1 MIKVNQAVIVEGK
14 YDKIKL
20 SGIVDGLIVVTGG
33 FQIFKD
39 EEKRKYLKN
48 LAEERGLL
56 ILTDSDAAGFMI
68 RNHLKSF
75 IPEDRIFNAYVP
87 KIFGKEKRKTEG
99 SKEGT
104 LGVEGMDK
112 EIILEAIKNSGA
124 LDMETESAERYAY
137 TLKDLFNLGLTG
149 SDNSKARKI
158 HFLKLLALP
167 EHMNNNALL
176 KYMNTA
182 PVEKIEKA
190 LKEFQ
195 NGI

>member
-1 MIKVNQAVIVEGK
+1 MIKLKQAVIVEGK

-39 EEKRKYLKN
+39 EEKRRYLKK

-75 IPEDRIFNAYVP
+75 IPEDRIFNAYIP
-87 KIFGKEKRKTEG
+87 KVFGKEKRKAVG

-112 EIILEAIKNSGA
+112 DAILEAIRSSGV
-124 LDMETESAERYAY
+124 LDEAADSEERYIF
-137 TLKDLFNLGLTG
+137 TLRDLFNMGLTG
-149 SDNSKARKI
+149 ADNSRTKKLA
-158 HFLKLLALP
+158 FLKLLDLP

-176 KYMNTA
+176 KYLNTA
-182 PVEKIEKA
+182 PTAKIEKA
-190 LKEFQ
+190 LEEFQ